1 MAGDGSMRGGF
12 RRAVWSA
19 VAAVTVIGCGPAL
32 AQSDYPNRP
41 IKIVVGFSPGGPSDI
56 IARIVGA
63 KTAELLGQQVVVENR
78 TGAGGLI
85 ANEMVARSAPDG
97 YTLLNT
103 ATSVAV
109 NETLSRTI
117 KVEFGK
123 DLTAVALQADTAN
136 ILVVHPSLGVKSF
149 QEFLALVKS
158 KPGEI
163 NFASAGRGTAT
174 HLSGEMFNM
183 MAGTKMQAV
192 HYRGGGDTL
201 KDLVSGQVKVMFSS
215 IAPVAGLVREG
226 KLLAFG
232 TTGSKRDPGF
242 PDLPTIAELGIAG
255 YEVRLWVGLS
265 APAGTPQEIIK
276 KIEGANN
283 AALKM
288 PEVQKALSTQGFTPL
303 IGTAEEFDA
312 FYRAEREKYAK
323 VIKASG
329 MDKE

>member
-1 MAGDGSMRGGF
+1 MSLKWVGGLG
-12 RRAVWSA
+12 ALA
-19 VAAVTVIGCGPAL
+19 VAAMAAATL
-32 AQSDYPNRP
+32 AYAQADYPNRP

-56 IARIVGA
+56 VARIVGV
-63 KTAELLGQQVVVENR
+63 KMAELMGQQLVVENR

-109 NETLSRTI
+109 NETLSKTI

-123 DLTAVALQADTAN
+123 DLMAVALQADTAN
-136 ILVVHPSLGVKSF
+136 ILVVHPSLGVKNF
-149 QEFLALVKS
+149 QEFLALARS

-183 MAGTKMQAV
+183 MAGTKMVAV

-232 TTGSKRDPGF
+232 TTGPKRDFAF

-255 YEVRLWVGLS
+255 YEMRLWVGMT
-265 APAGTPQEIIK
+265 APAGTPPAIIK
-276 KIEGANN
+276 KIEQANN
-283 AALKM
+283 AALRL
-288 PEVQKALSTQGFTPL
+288 PEVQKALAAQGFAPL
-303 IGTAEEFDA
+303 IGTAEEFDV
-312 FYRAEREKYAK
+312 FYRKERDKFARL
-323 VIKASG
+323 VKAAG
-329 MDKE
+329 LDKD

>member
-1 MAGDGSMRGGF
+1 MPNSF
-12 RRAVWSA
+12 NSRRVWCGA
-19 VAAVTVIGCGPAL
+19 VAAVAL
-32 AQSDYPNRP
+32 ITATAAFAQSDYPNRP

-56 IARIVGA
+56 VARIVGV
-63 KTAELLGQQVVVENR
+63 KMAELMGQQLVVENR

-109 NETLSRTI
+109 NETLSKTI

-123 DLTAVALQADTAN
+123 DLMAVALQADTAN
-136 ILVVHPSLGVKSF
+136 ILVVHPSLGVKNF
-149 QEFLALVKS
+149 QEFVALVKS

-232 TTGSKRDPGF
+232 TTGPKRDFAF

-255 YEVRLWVGLS
+255 YEMRLWVGMT
-265 APAGTPQEIIK
+265 APAGTPIAIVK
-276 KIEGANN
+276 KLEQANN
-283 AALKM
+283 AALRL
-288 PEVQKALSTQGFTPL
+288 PEVQKALAAQGFAPL

-312 FYRAEREKYAK
+312 FYRKERDKFALL
-323 VIKASG
+323 VKAAG
-329 MDKE
+329 LDKE